1 MDAEINN
8 QAGQFGNRL
17 WGYPHVNEADGST
30 FVNRMTINDGAYVP
44 GYRGGPTDNPANIIT
59 TNHRD
64 NIDDL
69 DKVLNKAS
77 VDVDFGSV
85 SANLEGFSKP
95 LLRDPFSG
103 PLKRDPFSG
112 PLKRDPFSGPLKR
125 DPFVTE
131 TSIRNNVDEPED
143 EPTKIDSTLSPTI
156 TYPEYDWSKI
166 FMILLWVI
174 VGMALG
180 VAYMKYYD
188 APYPVVA
195 IQSK

>member
-103 PLKRDPFSG
+103 PLKRDPF
-112 PLKRDPFSGPLKR
+112 
-125 DPFVTE
+125 VTE